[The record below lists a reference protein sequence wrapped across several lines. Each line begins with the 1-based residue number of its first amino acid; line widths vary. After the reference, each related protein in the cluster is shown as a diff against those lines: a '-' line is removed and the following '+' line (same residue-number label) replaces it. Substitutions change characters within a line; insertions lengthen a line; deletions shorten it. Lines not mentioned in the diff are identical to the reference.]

1 MNNVLYHH
9 VHSNGRRKMKQPSEF
24 DWDEGNTEKN
34 LKHGVEFRE
43 CEEVFSNPPVKIFD
57 DKKHSRTEMRYV
69 AYGITNKN
77 RKLTVVFTV
86 RRGKIRVIS
95 ARDQNRKE
103 RRVYEQEKTAKA
115 DS

>member
-1 MNNVLYHH
+1 
-9 VHSNGRRKMKQPSEF
+9 MKQLTEF
-24 DWDEGNTEKN
+24 DWDNGNIDKN

-57 DKKHSRTEMRYV
+57 DKKHSKTEMKYM
-69 AYGITNKN
+69 AYGVTNKN

-103 RRVYEQEKTAKA
+103 RRVYEQEKIAET